1 MAVRLLGTGRR
12 EEGRCDGGAAYDTR
26 ARAGALSAST
36 IRRGRGR
43 AGPGPGGRG
52 RRGRPARSV
61 ARYSF
66 DGSEF
71 STERAVMLGDFYVKD
86 VWRFA

>member
-43 AGPGPGGRG
+43 AGPGPGGSG
-52 RRGRPARSV
+52 GEGGGVLLLGHP
-61 ARYSF
+61 
-66 DGSEF
+66 DGAFAAACE
-71 STERAVMLGDFYVKD
+71 ELGDH
-86 VWRFA
+86 RFVT